1 MYKSRQRHATKL
13 RCSAKLRARVSLSL
27 SLSLAQKERKRKN
40 ANAFVCT
47 PSERFIIGTLFP
59 FYPLLLLPFLPF
71 TLSPFSWKKC
81 LAINLI
87 SPPAARVAAAWQNPY
102 PGRQDRQHKLTGR
115 SCLSKFPLLRVF
127 STGRRETEETRGGEK
142 RRSEERKRG
151 DAGATTWKG
160 FKMNRDASRE
170 GSSCR
175 WNANVNAI

>member
-1 MYKSRQRHATKL
+1 MPCNKCTSLDKDTQQSCDAL
-13 RCSAKLRARVSLSL
+13 PSFEPASLSL
-27 SLSLAQKERKRKN
+27 FLSLAQKERKRKN

-81 LAINLI
+81 LTINLI
-87 SPPAARVAAAWQNPY
+87 SPPAARVAAAWRNPY

-127 STGRRETEETRGGEK
+127 STGRRETEETGRGEEEIGGKETG
-142 RRSEERKRG
+142 RRRRNNVER
-151 DAGATTWKG
+151 
-160 FKMNRDASRE
+160 
-170 GSSCR
+170 
-175 WNANVNAI
+175 I